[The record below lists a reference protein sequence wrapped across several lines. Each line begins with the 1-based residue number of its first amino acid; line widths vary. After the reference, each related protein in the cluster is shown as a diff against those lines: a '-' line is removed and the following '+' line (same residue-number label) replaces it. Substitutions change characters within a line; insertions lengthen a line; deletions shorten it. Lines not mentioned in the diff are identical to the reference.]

1 MLPIGQV
8 LEHKETHELYVLV
21 ERLPLSWVKV
31 LVKQDD
37 PDVEIQIFPAKKIK
51 LFRKVE

>member
-8 LEHKETHELYVLV
+8 LENKTTHDVYVLI

-31 LVKQDD
+31 LAKQDD
-37 PDVEIQIFPAKKIK
+37 PDTEVQIFPFTKIR
-51 LFRKVE
+51 LFRKVI